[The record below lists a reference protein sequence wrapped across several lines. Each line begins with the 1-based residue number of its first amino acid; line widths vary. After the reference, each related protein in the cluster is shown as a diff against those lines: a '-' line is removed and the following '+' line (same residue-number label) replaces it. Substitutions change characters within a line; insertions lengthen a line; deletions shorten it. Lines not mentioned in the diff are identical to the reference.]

1 MESATEIGYPNNGK
15 ITIFE
20 INPINQPIVT
30 DINISNNDSFLF
42 ALYNYKLFL
51 RYVNF

>member
-20 INPINQPIVT
+20 INPINQPIAT
-30 DINISNNDSFLF
+30 DINISNNDSFF
-42 ALYNYKLFL
+42 
-51 RYVNF
+51 VCTV